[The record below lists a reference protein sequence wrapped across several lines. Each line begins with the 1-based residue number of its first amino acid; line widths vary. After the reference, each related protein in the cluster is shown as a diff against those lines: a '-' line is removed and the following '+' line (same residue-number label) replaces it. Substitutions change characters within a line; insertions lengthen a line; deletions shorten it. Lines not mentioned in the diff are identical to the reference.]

1 MVCRWAFCTLGSI
14 IGFHREITD
23 LGSVLVF
30 GSEVD
35 RNPCKRIGRA
45 NKKATNFWWPS
56 HRWWFIA
63 ELGIVFVELAAPA
76 QELTLV
82 GRHFKFVEDGVH
94 RADWLAIGTIDAHF

>member
-1 MVCRWAFCTLGSI
+1 MQK
-14 IGFHREITD
+14 D
-23 LGSVLVF
+23 LAGKKGHQKLV
-30 GSEVD
+30 
-35 RNPCKRIGRA
+35 A
-45 NKKATNFWWPS
+45 

-94 RADWLAIGTIDAHF
+94 RADWLTIGTIDAHF

>member
-1 MVCRWAFCTLGSI
+1 
-14 IGFHREITD
+14 

-30 GSEVD
+30 GAKVD
-35 RNPCKRIGRA
+35 RNPCKRIWLA
-45 NKKATNFWWPS
+45 KKATRNWWPS

-94 RADWLAIGTIDAHF
+94 RADWLTIGTIDAHF